1 MKKRQI
7 VVVGGIAAGTSAAA
21 KAARFN
27 PHAEVILL
35 EQSETISY
43 GVCEIPYLIAG
54 EIKEEEKL
62 VIFSPEKFSRQK
74 GVTVK
79 TLHKVEKI
87 IPNKRKLVV
96 RDLNKSE
103 LKEFSYDKLI
113 ITTGASPK
121 KLNIA
126 GEDSGNVFPVR
137 WRDGAKKILKYLETE
152 NPKKIAIIGG
162 GLVGVE
168 MAEAFKKLEKEV
180 TLIHQFSLPLEIL
193 EDETRECVL
202 KELTANGVNF
212 IGNAKTEAFITSPKG
227 KVEYVITNK
236 GTFETDLVIVAIG
249 VDPNVALAKT
259 AGLRLGK
266 TGAIF
271 VNNLQR
277 TSNDNIFAAGDCCEV
292 KNIVN
297 GKMSYI
303 PLATIAARAGRV
315 AGENAAGGNTKF
327 DGAIYSVAVRV
338 FNLEIARVGLS
349 SAEALQI
356 YKIVTETI
364 VSDSKIPFMPGNKKI
379 TLKLII
385 DQISKRIIG
394 ANIYGEAGAA
404 LRANT
409 LAIAIQNK
417 MTINDLAH
425 SDLIY
430 SPPFAPLWDPILVAA
445 NQVIKKL

>member
-7 VVVGGIAAGTSAAA
+7 VVVGGIAAGPSAAA

-54 EIKEEEKL
+54 EIKDEARL
-62 VIFSPEKFSRQK
+62 VIFDTENFSRQK

-79 TLHKVEKI
+79 TLHKVEII

-96 RDLNKSE
+96 RDLDKSE
-103 LKEFSYDKLI
+103 LKEFRYDKLI

-126 GEDSGNVFPVR
+126 GEDSRNVFSVR
-137 WRDGAKKILKYLETE
+137 SRDEAKNILKYLETE
-152 NPKKIAIIGG
+152 DPKKIAIVGG
-162 GLVGVE
+162 GFVGVE
-168 MAEAFKKLEKEV
+168 MAEAFRKLEKEV
-180 TLIHQFSLPLEIL
+180 SLIHQFSLPLEIL
-193 EDETRECVL
+193 EDETSECVL

-212 IGNAKTEAFITSPKG
+212 IGNTKTEALITSPKG
-227 KVEYVITNK
+227 KVEYIITNK

-249 VDPNVALAKT
+249 VDPNVALAKN

-266 TGAIF
+266 TGALL

-277 TSNDNIFAAGDCCEV
+277 TSDDNIYAAGDCCEV
-292 KNIVN
+292 KNIIN

-327 DGAIYSVAVRV
+327 EGAIFSAAVRV
-338 FNLEIARVGLS
+338 FNLEVARVGLS
-349 SAEALQI
+349 SAEASQN

-364 VSDSKIPFMPGNKKI
+364 VSDSIIPFMPGNKKI

-385 DQISKRIIG
+385 DHTSKRIIG

-409 LAIAIQNK
+409 LAVAIQNK
-417 MTINDLAH
+417 MSIKDLAN

-445 NQVIKKL
+445 NQVMKKL